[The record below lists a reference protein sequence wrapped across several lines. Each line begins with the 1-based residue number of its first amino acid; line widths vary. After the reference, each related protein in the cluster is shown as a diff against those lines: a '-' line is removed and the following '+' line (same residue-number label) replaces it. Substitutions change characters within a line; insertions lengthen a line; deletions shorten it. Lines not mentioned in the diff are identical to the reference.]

1 MERVGNEARWSERP
15 SFGGNGLSKRSDRS
29 PPPADVSP
37 WPLQRHHYTVRYR
50 AYLPSTKAALNGAV
64 HEILQVADR
73 CGCLA
78 SSHADLEI
86 ALREALANAII
97 HGNAY
102 HNSKQVFVRCYGAP
116 GRALLV
122 IVRDEGPGFDPEDV
136 PDPRDEDRMH
146 LHHGRGLLLMRELMD
161 YVEYRKQGREVILF
175 NACSPPGD
183 ST

>member
-1 MERVGNEARWSERP
+1 
-15 SFGGNGLSKRSDRS
+15 LSKRSDRS
-29 PPPADVSP
+29 PPHADVSP
-37 WPLQRHHYTVRYR
+37 WPFERHVYTVRYR
-50 AYLPSTKAALNGAV
+50 SYLPSTKAALNRAV
-64 HEILQVADR
+64 HEMLHVADQ

-97 HGNAY
+97 HGNEY

-116 GRALLV
+116 GRALLI
-122 IVRDEGPGFDPEDV
+122 IVRDEGPGFVPEDV

-161 YVEYRKQGREVILF
+161 RIEFRRGGSEVVLYH
-175 NACSPPGD
+175 SLKR
-183 ST
+183 